1 MRADA
6 VSACVAVSVGMAGLS
21 CLGLTKGR
29 FTFALHHMPDA
40 AELNG
45 WEFWL
50 NSCGILLACCPDWPL
65 LLGIQA
71 SMLQLSSDVHTVSI
85 ASQRARTLLM

>member
-6 VSACVAVSVGMAGLS
+6 VSACVAVSVEMAGLS

-29 FTFALHHMPDA
+29 FTFALHYMPDA

-45 WEFWL
+45 WEF
-50 NSCGILLACCPDWPL
+50 
-65 LLGIQA
+65 
-71 SMLQLSSDVHTVSI
+71 
-85 ASQRARTLLM
+85 